1 MGHLPTADQQG
12 KLFREE
18 LRWLTLRAIAPR
30 DGQAGTVHPCYF
42 EFQLGSSNC
51 MKMRVSVR

>member
-18 LRWLTLRAIAPR
+18 WRWLSLRAIAPC
-30 DGQAGTVHPCYF
+30 DGRAGTVHPYHV
-42 EFQLGSSNC
+42 L
-51 MKMRVSVR
+51 VREKVIPIL